1 MGRKKSSQKKGLLIK
16 DGRGVAQ
23 KEKQNWEREKNEKR
37 EPIRFAKILK
47 FN

>member
-1 MGRKKSSQKKGLLIK
+1 MGRKWECKNGLLIK

-23 KEKQNWEREKNEKR
+23 IEKQNWEREKNEKR